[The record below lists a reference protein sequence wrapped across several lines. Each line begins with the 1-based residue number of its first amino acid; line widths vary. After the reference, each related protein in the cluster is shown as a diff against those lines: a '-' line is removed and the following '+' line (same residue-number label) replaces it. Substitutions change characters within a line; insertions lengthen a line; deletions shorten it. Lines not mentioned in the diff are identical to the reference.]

1 MPRVAWL
8 TDLHLNFVDESARQ
22 RFYAAVQASGAEAV
36 VISGDIGEARSVTGL
51 LTELDERLEKP
62 LYFVLG
68 NHDFYFGSIAGVRAA
83 VDRLCAARPRLIY
96 LTSGGVFPLSS
107 GVAMVGHDGWADG
120 RVGDYERSYV
130 MMNDYRLIQELAG
143 CSKQERWPR
152 LMALGDA
159 AAGHL
164 RRVLPVA
171 LESFPE
177 VLVITHVPPWRE
189 ACWYQ
194 GRLSDDEWAPHFTC
208 QAVGDAI
215 SEVMQPFPHRQ
226 LTVLCGHTHSPGEA
240 EIAPN
245 IRVLTGGAAYG
256 EPDICGILNLP

>member
-1 MPRVAWL
+1 
-8 TDLHLNFVDESARQ
+8 
-22 RFYAAVQASGAEAV
+22 
-36 VISGDIGEARSVTGL
+36 
-51 LTELDERLEKP
+51 
-62 LYFVLG
+62 
-68 NHDFYFGSIAGVRAA
+68 
-83 VDRLCAARPRLIY
+83 
-96 LTSGGVFPLSS
+96 
-107 GVAMVGHDGWADG
+107 
-120 RVGDYERSYV
+120 
-130 MMNDYRLIQELAG
+130 
-143 CSKQERWPR
+143 
-152 LMALGDA
+152 
-159 AAGHL
+159 
-164 RRVLPVA
+164 
-171 LESFPE
+171 